1 MEIIQPIL
9 KTLKN
14 SPKHSY
20 GAFTLGINPTN
31 ENEREWNSTTLFPK
45 PAIRTLLVNR
55 TERQVRFA
63 RGLHTKQ
70 FL

>member
-20 GAFTLGINPTN
+20 GAFTLGINPTS
-31 ENEREWNSTTLFPK
+31 ENEREWNSIALFPNQ
-45 PAIRTLLVNR
+45 PLELYCYYLVEWE
-55 TERQVRFA
+55 TI
-63 RGLHTKQ
+63 
-70 FL
+70 